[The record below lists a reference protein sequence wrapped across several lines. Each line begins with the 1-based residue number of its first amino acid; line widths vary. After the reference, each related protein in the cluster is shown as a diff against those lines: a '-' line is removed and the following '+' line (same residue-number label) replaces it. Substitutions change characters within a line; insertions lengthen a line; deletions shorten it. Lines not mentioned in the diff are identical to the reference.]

1 MRVKTDDGHAWFG
14 PQACGQRTGA
24 GQTVGIDDAG
34 VRTHGCLVH
43 VSLQSADWIFRGDAR
58 YRQIAVFVVHGGDQH
73 GCERVRI
80 EDRSAVL
87 AGVHWVMQ
95 CLDMHVDVGVAAK

>member
-24 GQTVGIDDAG
+24 SQTVGIDDAG

-43 VSLQSADWIFRGDAR
+43 VSLQSADWIF
-58 YRQIAVFVVHGGDQH
+58 
-73 GCERVRI
+73 
-80 EDRSAVL
+80 
-87 AGVHWVMQ
+87 
-95 CLDMHVDVGVAAK
+95 